1 MENGT
6 SSTVGQSEPL
16 AKTTAFKLISGSKIA
31 LRGLPNPRFW
41 PGSDDPGR
49 AKLDLLM
56 TTVLCLVTL
65 LAIVG
70 LTGCNLLPE
79 LSFQEEKPTAT
90 TVPGETTSAVS
101 PTPALSSTTSSA
113 ITLTLWTT
121 EAFFPTEDS
130 DSGQI
135 LAQQWQAFEAA
146 RADVTIE
153 YVLKK
158 PYGKGGI
165 LDFLSTA
172 RAAAPTVLPDLVILD
187 ILELDEATE
196 ARLIQPL
203 DDLVSSEV
211 QQDLFPFA
219 RRSFD
224 GQLMGIQFE
233 ADVEHLIYN
242 TNKIDSPPITWREVL
257 SDSVAY
263 IFPANG
269 EGSLVNDAFL
279 IQYLAAGGGLLDES
293 GAPALDN
300 DALVQVLQFY
310 ADGLEAGAIPPSVL
324 EFADLDDCWVVYVS
338 AQAALSNV
346 SSDRYLADRGL
357 LKNTAFAAIPTRD
370 GNVATLSKGWALA
383 IVTEDSGRQAAAAQ
397 FIEWL
402 LAPESNANWNLA
414 AGHLPTRQAA
424 FEHLGTE
431 DQYFPFVR
439 QQLANVYPQPIDPA
453 YDKIG
458 RALQRAVQ
466 DVLQGEV
473 SPEEAAEAV
482 IAIAEQ

>member
-1 MENGT
+1 VENET
-6 SSTVGQSEPL
+6 SSTIGQSEPL
-16 AKTTAFKLISGSKIA
+16 AKTIA
-31 LRGLPNPRFW
+31 PKMIPVLW
-41 PGSDDPGR
+41 
-49 AKLDLLM
+49 AVLLVA
-56 TTVLCLVTL
+56 T
-65 LAIVG
+65 VG
-70 LTGCNLLPE
+70 LAGCNLLPE
-79 LSFQEEKPTAT
+79 LSFLSQEEKPTAT
-90 TVPGETTSAVS
+90 TVPGEATPSAS
-101 PTPALSSTTSSA
+101 PTPSPPPAISSA

-121 EAFFPTEDS
+121 EAFFPTED
-130 DSGQI
+130 DGSGQV
-135 LAQQWQAFEAA
+135 LAQQGQAFEAA
-146 RADVTIE
+146 HTNVTIE

-172 RAAAPTVLPDLVILD
+172 RAAAPATLPDLAIMD
-187 ILELDEATE
+187 TLELDGA
-196 ARLIQPL
+196 AAAGLVQPL

-219 RRSFD
+219 LRRDD
-224 GQLMGIQFE
+224 GQLIGIQFE

-242 TNKIDSPPITWREVL
+242 TNKIDSPPMTWREVL

-263 IFPANG
+263 IFPAGG
-269 EGSLVNDAFL
+269 EGGLVNDAFL
-279 IQYLAAGGGLLDES
+279 IQYLAVGGQLLNES
-293 GAPALDN
+293 GNPALDKA
-300 DALVQVLQFY
+300 ALVEVLQFY

-324 EFADLDDCWVVYVS
+324 EHADLDDCWVVYVS

-346 SSDRYLADRGL
+346 SSDKYLADREL

-370 GNVATLSKGWALA
+370 GNTATLSQGWAWA
-383 IVTEDSGRQAAAAQ
+383 IVTEDPSQQAAAVQ
-397 FIEWL
+397 LVEWL
-402 LAPESNANWNLA
+402 LEPENNANWNRA

-431 DQYFPFVR
+431 DQYFPFAR
-439 QQLANVYPQPIDPA
+439 QLLESVYPRPMAAA

-466 DVLQGEV
+466 DVLQGEA

-482 IAIAEQ
+482 ITAIEQ

>member
-1 MENGT
+1 VENGS
-6 SSTVGQSEPL
+6 SSTIGQSEPL
-16 AKTTAFKLISGSKIA
+16 TETTT
-31 LRGLPNPRFW
+31 PR
-41 PGSDDPGR
+41 
-49 AKLDLLM
+49 M
-56 TTVLCLVTL
+56 ITVVCLVVL
-65 LAIVG
+65 LATVG
-70 LTGCNLLPE
+70 LAGCNLLPE
-79 LSFQEEKPTAT
+79 LSLPSQEETPTAT
-90 TVPGETTSAVS
+90 TVSGEATPAVS
-101 PTPALSSTTSSA
+101 PTRGFPPPSPPTAVSSA

-146 RADVTIE
+146 RANVIIE

-187 ILELDEATE
+187 TLELDEAAE
-196 ARLIQPL
+196 AELIRPL
-203 DDLVSSEV
+203 DGLVSSEL

-242 TNKIDSPPITWREVL
+242 TNKIDSPPVTWREVL

-263 IFPANG
+263 IFPAGG

-279 IQYLAAGGGLLDES
+279 IQYLAVGGRLLDES
-293 GAPALDN
+293 GNPALDN
-300 DALVQVLQFY
+300 DALVEVLQFY
-310 ADGLEAGAIPPSVL
+310 ADGLEVAAIPPSVL
-324 EFADLDDCWVVYVS
+324 EFEDLDDCWVVYVS

-370 GNVATLSKGWALA
+370 GNVVTLSKGWALA
-383 IVTEDSGRQAAAAQ
+383 IVTEDSSRQAIVAQ
-397 FIEWL
+397 LIEWL
-402 LAPESNANWNLA
+402 LEPENNANWNLA
-414 AGHLPTRQAA
+414 AGHLPTSQAA
-424 FEHLGTE
+424 FEHLDAA

-439 QQLANVYPQPIDPA
+439 RQLENVSPRPVDPA

-473 SPEEAAEAV
+473 SPEEAAEAI
-482 IAIAEQ
+482 IAVVEQ

>member
-1 MENGT
+1 MENEIPP
-6 SSTVGQSEPL
+6 VK
-16 AKTTAFKLISGSKIA
+16 AAASKMI
-31 LRGLPNPRFW
+31 
-41 PGSDDPGR
+41 
-49 AKLDLLM
+49 
-56 TTVLCLVTL
+56 TVLCLALL
-65 LAIVG
+65 LATVG
-70 LTGCNLLPE
+70 LAGCNLLPE
-79 LSFQEEKPTAT
+79 LSFSPQEEKPTAT
-90 TVPGETTSAVS
+90 TVTGEVTPAVS
-101 PTPALSSTTSSA
+101 PTPAPPTAISSA

-121 EAFFPTEDS
+121 EAFFPTDDN
-130 DSGQI
+130 DSGQV

-146 RADVTIE
+146 HPNVTIE

-158 PYGKGGI
+158 PYGKGGV

-172 RAAAPTVLPDLVILD
+172 RPVAPTVLPDLVILD
-187 ILELDEATE
+187 TLELDEAAE
-196 ARLIQPL
+196 AGLIQPL
-203 DDLVSSEV
+203 DDTVSSEL

-242 TNKIDSPPITWREVL
+242 TNKIDSAPITWREVI

-263 IFPANG
+263 IFPAGG
-269 EGSLVNDAFL
+269 EGGLVNDSFL
-279 IQYLAAGGGLLDES
+279 IQYLAIDGQLLDES
-293 GAPALDN
+293 GEPVLDK
-300 DALVQVLQFY
+300 DALVEVLQFY

-324 EFADLDDCWVVYVS
+324 EFANLDDCWVVYVS

-346 SSDRYLADRGL
+346 SSDKYLADRGL

-370 GNVATLSKGWALA
+370 GNAVTLSTGWALA
-383 IVTEDSGRQAAAAQ
+383 IVTEDSSRQTAAGQ
-397 FIEWL
+397 LIEWL
-402 LAPESNANWNLA
+402 LEPENNAGWNLA

-439 QQLANVYPQPIDPA
+439 QQLANVYPRPMAAA
-453 YDKIG
+453 YDKMG

-482 IAIAEQ
+482 MAVVEP

>member
-1 MENGT
+1 MENET
-6 SSTVGQSEPL
+6 SWTKAATPKLIAILCSALLLATVGL
-16 AKTTAFKLISGSKIA
+16 A
-31 LRGLPNPRFW
+31 
-41 PGSDDPGR
+41 
-49 AKLDLLM
+49 
-56 TTVLCLVTL
+56 
-65 LAIVG
+65 
-70 LTGCNLLPE
+70 GCNLLPE
-79 LSFQEEKPTAT
+79 LSLPSQEEKPTAT
-90 TVPGETTSAVS
+90 TAPGEVTPAVS
-101 PTPALSSTTSSA
+101 PTPSPPTAISSA

-130 DSGQI
+130 DSGQV
-135 LAQQWQAFEAA
+135 LAQQWQAFETAHTN
-146 RADVTIE
+146 VTLE
-153 YVLKK
+153 YILKK

-187 ILELDEATE
+187 TLELDEATQAE
-196 ARLIQPL
+196 LIQPL

-224 GQLMGIQFE
+224 GQLMGLQFE
-233 ADVEHLIYN
+233 ADIEHLTYN
-242 TNKIDSPPITWREVL
+242 TNKIDSPPMTWKEVL

-263 IFPANG
+263 IFPAGG

-279 IQYLAAGGGLLDES
+279 VQYLAVGGQLLDES
-293 GAPALDN
+293 GNPALDN
-300 DALVQVLQFY
+300 DALVEVLQFY

-324 EFADLDDCWVVYVS
+324 EFEDLDDCWVVYVS

-346 SSDRYLADRGL
+346 SSNRYLADRGL

-370 GNVATLSKGWALA
+370 GNAVTLSKGWALA
-383 IVTEDSGRQAAAAQ
+383 IVTEDSARQAAAAQ
-397 FIEWL
+397 LVEWL
-402 LAPESNANWNLA
+402 LKPENNAEWNLA

-424 FEHLGTE
+424 FDHLGME

-439 QQLANVYPQPIDPA
+439 KQLENVYPRPIDPA
-453 YDKIG
+453 YEKIG

-466 DVLQGEV
+466 DVLQGEA
-473 SPEEAAEAV
+473 SPQEAADAV
-482 IAIAEQ
+482 MTTVEQ

>member
-1 MENGT
+1 MENET
-6 SSTVGQSEPL
+6 SSTI
-16 AKTTAFKLISGSKIA
+16 KL
-31 LRGLPNPRFW
+31 L
-41 PGSDDPGR
+41 
-49 AKLDLLM
+49 
-56 TTVLCLVTL
+56 TVLCSILL
-65 LAIVG
+65 LAAVG
-70 LTGCNLLPE
+70 LAGCDLLPNSTH
-79 LSFQEEKPTAT
+79 LSPEEKPTAT
-90 TVPGETTSAVS
+90 ALPGEATPSVS
-101 PTPALSSTTSSA
+101 PTPSPPTAVSSA

-121 EAFFPTEDS
+121 EAFFPNEDS

-135 LAQQWQAFEAA
+135 LAQQCQAFEADHPNLA
-146 RADVTIE
+146 IE

-187 ILELDEATE
+187 SLELGKAAEAG
-196 ARLIQPL
+196 LIQPL
-203 DDLVSSEV
+203 DDLISGEV

-219 RRSFD
+219 LRRDD
-224 GQLMGIQFE
+224 GQLVGFQFE

-263 IFPANG
+263 IFPAGG
-269 EGSLVNDAFL
+269 EGGLVNDSFL
-279 IQYLAAGGGLLDES
+279 IQYLAVGGQLLDES
-293 GAPALDN
+293 GKPALDKA
-300 DALVQVLQFY
+300 ALVEVLQFY

-324 EFADLDDCWVVYVS
+324 EHADLDDCWVVYVS

-346 SSDRYLADRGL
+346 SSDKYLADREL

-370 GNVATLSKGWALA
+370 GNTATLSQGWAWA
-383 IVTEDSGRQAAAAQ
+383 IVTEDPSQQAAAVQ
-397 FIEWL
+397 LVEWL
-402 LAPESNANWNLA
+402 LEPENNANWNRA

-431 DQYFPFVR
+431 DQYFPFAR
-439 QQLANVYPQPIDPA
+439 QLLESVYPRPMAAA

-466 DVLQGEV
+466 DVLQGEA

-482 IAIAEQ
+482 ITAIEQ

>member
-1 MENGT
+1 VYNNRVLVPRMMVEDNPSGPGEDAVENAAPPMI
-6 SSTVGQSEPL
+6 GQPEPL
-16 AKTTAFKLISGSKIA
+16 AK
-31 LRGLPNPRFW
+31 LPP
-41 PGSDDPGR
+41 
-49 AKLDLLM
+49 KM
-56 TTVLCLVTL
+56 TTLLCLALL
-65 LAIVG
+65 LATVG
-70 LTGCNLLPE
+70 LAGCNLLPE
-79 LSFQEEKPTAT
+79 LSLSSQEEKPTAT
-90 TVPGETTSAVS
+90 AAPGAITPAVS
-101 PTPALSSTTSSA
+101 PTTAPPTVVSSA

-121 EAFFPTEDS
+121 EAFFPTED
-130 DSGQI
+130 DGSGQV
-135 LAQQWQAFEAA
+135 LAQQWQAFEVAHA
-146 RADVTIE
+146 NVTIE

-187 ILELDEATE
+187 ALELDEAAE
-196 ARLIQPL
+196 AGLIQPL

-211 QQDLFPFA
+211 QQALFPFA

-224 GQLMGIQFE
+224 GQLMGLQFE
-233 ADVEHLIYN
+233 ADIEHLIYN
-242 TNKIDSPPITWREVL
+242 TNKVDSPPITWREVL

-263 IFPANG
+263 IFPAGG

-279 IQYLAAGGGLLDES
+279 IQYLAADGRLLDEN
-293 GAPALDN
+293 GEPALDK
-300 DALVQVLQFY
+300 DALVEVLQFY

-324 EFADLDDCWVVYVS
+324 EFVDLDDCWVVYVS

-370 GNVATLSKGWALA
+370 GDVVTLSQGWALA
-383 IVTEDSGRQAAAAQ
+383 IVTEDPSRQAAAVQ
-397 FIEWL
+397 LIEWL
-402 LAPESNANWNLA
+402 LEPENNANWNLA

-424 FEHLGTE
+424 FDHLGTE
-431 DQYFPFVR
+431 DKYFPFAR
-439 QQLANVYPQPIDPA
+439 QQLADVYPRPTDPA
-453 YDKIG
+453 YEKIS

-473 SPEEAAEAV
+473 SPEEAAETV
-482 IAIAEQ
+482 IAVVEQ

>member
-1 MENGT
+1 
-6 SSTVGQSEPL
+6 
-16 AKTTAFKLISGSKIA
+16 
-31 LRGLPNPRFW
+31 
-41 PGSDDPGR
+41 
-49 AKLDLLM
+49 M

-79 LSFQEEKPTAT
+79 LSFSSQEEKPTAT
-90 TVPGETTSAVS
+90 TVPGEITPAVS

-196 ARLIQPL
+196 AGLIQPL

-310 ADGLEAGAIPPSVL
+310 ADGLEAGAIPSSVL

>member
-1 MENGT
+1 MENEIP
-6 SSTVGQSEPL
+6 SVK
-16 AKTTAFKLISGSKIA
+16 AAASKMI
-31 LRGLPNPRFW
+31 
-41 PGSDDPGR
+41 
-49 AKLDLLM
+49 
-56 TTVLCLVTL
+56 TVLCLALL
-65 LAIVG
+65 LATVG
-70 LTGCNLLPE
+70 LAGCNLLPE
-79 LSFQEEKPTAT
+79 LSFSPQEEKPTAT
-90 TVPGETTSAVS
+90 PVPEEVTPAVS
-101 PTPALSSTTSSA
+101 PTPSPPTAISSA

-121 EAFFPTEDS
+121 EAFFPTDDN
-130 DSGQI
+130 DSGQV

-146 RADVTIE
+146 HPNVTIE

-158 PYGKGGI
+158 PYGKGGT

-187 ILELDEATE
+187 TLELDEAAE
-196 ARLIQPL
+196 AGLIQPL
-203 DDLVSSEV
+203 DDTVSSEV

-242 TNKIDSPPITWREVL
+242 TNKIDSAPITWREVI

-263 IFPANG
+263 IFPAGG
-269 EGSLVNDAFL
+269 EGGLVNDSFL

-293 GAPALDN
+293 GNPALDN
-300 DALVQVLQFY
+300 DALVEVLQFY

-324 EFADLDDCWVVYVS
+324 EFANLDDCWVVYVS
-338 AQAALSNV
+338 AQAAMSNV
-346 SSDRYLADRGL
+346 SSDKYLADRGL

-370 GNVATLSKGWALA
+370 GNVVTLSKGWALA
-383 IVTEDSGRQAAAAQ
+383 IVTEDSNRQAVAAQ
-397 FIEWL
+397 LIEWL
-402 LAPESNANWNLA
+402 LEPENSANWNLA

-424 FEHLGTE
+424 FDHLGTE

-439 QQLANVYPQPIDPA
+439 QQLANVYPRPMAAA
-453 YDKIG
+453 YEKIG

-473 SPEEAAEAV
+473 SPEEAAETV
-482 IAIAEQ
+482 IAVVEQ

>member
-1 MENGT
+1 MVEDDLDAPGEDAVENEI
-6 SSTVGQSEPL
+6 SSITGRPEPL
-16 AKTTAFKLISGSKIA
+16 SKATIPQMTTA
-31 LRGLPNPRFW
+31 
-41 PGSDDPGR
+41 
-49 AKLDLLM
+49 
-56 TTVLCLVTL
+56 LCLVLL
-65 LAIVG
+65 LATVG
-70 LTGCNLLPE
+70 LAGCNLLPE
-79 LSFQEEKPTAT
+79 LSFSSQREHPTT
-90 TVPGETTSAVS
+90 TAAPGEVTPAVS
-101 PTPALSSTTSSA
+101 PTPSPPTAISSA

-121 EAFFPTEDS
+121 EAFFPTED
-130 DSGQI
+130 DGSGQV
-135 LAQQWQAFEAA
+135 LAQQWQAFEATHPN
-146 RADVTIE
+146 VTIE

-187 ILELDEATE
+187 TLELDEA
-196 ARLIQPL
+196 AAAGLIQPL

-219 RRSFD
+219 RRSFNE
-224 GQLMGIQFE
+224 QLMGIQFE

-242 TNKIDSPPITWREVL
+242 TNKIDSAPITWREVL

-263 IFPANG
+263 IFPAGG

-279 IQYLAAGGGLLDES
+279 IQYLAAGGQLFDEG
-293 GAPALDN
+293 GAPALNN
-300 DALVQVLQFY
+300 DALVEVLQFY

-346 SSDRYLADRGL
+346 SSARYLADRAL

-383 IVTEDSGRQAAAAQ
+383 IVTEDSSRQAAAAQ
-397 FIEWL
+397 LIEWL
-402 LAPESNANWNLA
+402 LEPENNADWNLA
-414 AGHLPTRQAA
+414 AGHLPARQAA
-424 FEHLGTE
+424 FDHLGTE

-439 QQLANVYPQPIDPA
+439 QQLANVYPRPIAAA
-453 YDKIG
+453 YDKMG

-473 SPEEAAEAV
+473 SPQEAAGMV
-482 IAIAEQ
+482 IAVVEQ